1 MAEPLA
7 WITGCGVV
15 GPFGLGLDHLAA
27 TMLSGK
33 HCLSRVNE
41 NGDSFFAGTLPEHL
55 MPLLDEAPL
64 HRKTDRSVRLAWLAA
79 KEALGAENI
88 PSSSSTGI
96 SIGTSR
102 GPTRY
107 WETVFSDFQSGKP
120 LSPFASPV
128 STPGAITSEV
138 ASALGLDG
146 PDMTVSMTCSS
157 SLVAILNGLAWLRA
171 GWCDH
176 FLAGGAEAALTPFT
190 LAQTRALHLYSREPE
205 VEWPCQPL
213 GKDKTGNTLVLSE
226 GAAVL
231 KLSATRTPD
240 ALGVI
245 SGFGA
250 AREKTNSP
258 AGISPD
264 GDAFRHAMAQA
275 LKQSPGKIDIVLVH
289 APGTLNGDEA
299 EVSAIRQTF
308 QDQPLP
314 VLYPLKALI
323 GHSYGASGAMAC
335 AAGLI
340 LQKQSVPL
348 PGYLNEQAVWPPAG
362 ARRIMINA
370 AGFGGQCVSL
380 IIEPCAP

>member
-15 GPFGLGLDHLAA
+15 GPFG
-27 TMLSGK
+27 SGMNRLEELLRSGY
-33 HCLSRVNE
+33 HCLTPLHWNE
-41 NGDSFFAGTLPEHL
+41 DTFFAGPVPDNLLPV
-55 MPLLDEAPL
+55 LDAAPL

-79 KEALGAENI
+79 KEALCAENI

-107 WETVFSDFQSGKP
+107 WESVFSDFQSGKP

-128 STPGAITSEV
+128 STPGSITSEV

-146 PDMTVSMTCSS
+146 PDVTVSMTCSS

-190 LAQTRALHLYSREPE
+190 LAQTRSLHLYSREVE
-205 VEWPCQPL
+205 AEWPCQPL
-213 GKDKTGNTLVLSE
+213 GKDKSGNTLVLSE

-245 SGFGA
+245 SGYGA

-275 LKQSPGKIDIVLVH
+275 LSQSPGKIDIVLVH
-289 APGTLNGDEA
+289 APGTVNGDEA
-299 EVSAIRQTF
+299 EVSAIRQIF
-308 QDQPLP
+308 QDQPQP

-335 AAGLI
+335 AAGI
-340 LQKQSVPL
+340 LLLRHSMPM
-348 PGYLNEQAVWPPAG
+348 PAYLNEDLLMTPAG